1 MLTTKATMWGRSQ
14 GRGWLAFGWWVMDVG
29 GFCPRLMVATL
40 HHGVCAKLYFV
51 AANLRLIRWAPQSY
65 ICPEEIIRT
74 VRETEPFMTATHVN
88 KKWVS
93 PGGNRL
99 KVRRRLMMPDLSWH
113 LRLFN

>member
-1 MLTTKATMWGRSQ
+1 
-14 GRGWLAFGWWVMDVG
+14 
-29 GFCPRLMVATL
+29 
-40 HHGVCAKLYFV
+40 LYIV
-51 AANLRLIRWAPQSY
+51 LYCIL
-65 ICPEEIIRT
+65 EEIIRT